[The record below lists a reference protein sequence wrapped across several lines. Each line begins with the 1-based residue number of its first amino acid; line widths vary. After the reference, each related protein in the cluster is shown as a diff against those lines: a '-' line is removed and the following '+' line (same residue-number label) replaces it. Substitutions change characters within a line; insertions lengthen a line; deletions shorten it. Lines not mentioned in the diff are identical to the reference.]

1 MNCNT
6 EIHNEMVKV
15 DYIDC
20 SFCDQQLQQ
29 PSTIYLTCCE
39 KQDMINNK
47 GTNVCRNYGTVHSYG
62 IASEYVDFYENKHR
76 FAKKSVYQRKY
87 HLDNV
92 LNDITCKNRS
102 AERTCMGFD
111 LVLFH
116 SVGKPVLNV
125 SIRELKYYK

>member
-29 PSTIYLTCCE
+29 PSTTYLTCCE

-62 IASEYVDFYENKHR
+62 IASEYV
-76 FAKKSVYQRKY
+76 
-87 HLDNV
+87 
-92 LNDITCKNRS
+92 
-102 AERTCMGFD
+102 
-111 LVLFH
+111 
-116 SVGKPVLNV
+116 
-125 SIRELKYYK
+125 